1 MGMGWD
7 ALGAVQ
13 PWSWRD
19 AAAWA
24 THILPVVQREGASHR
39 ALQVKYC
46 QKEEKEGGE
55 TPHSP
60 TETTETGGVVY
71 MF

>member
-1 MGMGWD
+1 MGWD
-7 ALGAVQ
+7 ALGAAQ

-24 THILPVVQREGASHR
+24 THILPVVPREGASHR

-46 QKEEKEGGE
+46 QKEDKEEG
-55 TPHSP
+55 
-60 TETTETGGVVY
+60 
-71 MF
+71 